1 MKIIDLNVRIEYDPI
16 KDEIVNYTTSLN
28 GVAEAKTTT
37 SKKSSTKK
45 SKDISNEA
53 ILVREENKLI
63 LSQKLVDILEAQYE
77 DRIAIRYDQIDGQ
90 TFPVIGLDI
99 KFGDKSNGNKL
110 TKSNTLACRGNANTT
125 LAEFGNNFTIES
137 TLTEG
142 IFKLV
147 GDTLTS
153 KPATPEVAIKEVNM
167 GIEVT
172 SDTTYEIADLDFKL

>member
-28 GVAEAKTTT
+28 GVSESKTTT
-37 SKKSSTKK
+37 VKKSSTKK
-45 SKDISNEA
+45 SKDISEEA
-53 ILVREENKLI
+53 ILIREENKLV
-63 LSQKLVDILEAQYE
+63 LSQKLVDMLEANYE
-77 DRIAIRYDQIDGQ
+77 DRVAIRYDQSNGE

-125 LAEFGNNFTIES
+125 LSEFGNKFTVES
-137 TLTEG
+137 TSSEG
-142 IFKLV
+142 IFKLI
-147 GDTLTS
+147 GDGVIS
-153 KPATPEVAIKEVNM
+153 KPVIPETIIKDIDL

-172 SDTTYEIADLDFKL
+172 SDKNYEIEDLDFKL